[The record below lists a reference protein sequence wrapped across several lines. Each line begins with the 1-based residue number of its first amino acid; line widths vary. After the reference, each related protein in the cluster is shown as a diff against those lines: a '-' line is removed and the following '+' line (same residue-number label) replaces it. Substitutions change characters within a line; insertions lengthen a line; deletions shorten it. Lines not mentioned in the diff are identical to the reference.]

1 MKEKIIKIL
10 EDRLNTFYDDY
21 SRATDITGIYE
32 AAEEIIKEM
41 DKACC
46 EKCRYY
52 SDKFDKCE
60 YHLME
65 ITDSKILKCNDFTEM
80 EGE

>member
-1 MKEKIIKIL
+1 MKGKIITIL
-10 EDRLNTFYDDY
+10 DKCLNTYYDDY
-21 SRATDITGIYE
+21 FRRADISGKSE
-32 AAEEIIKEM
+32 ASEEIIKEM